1 MRFGWS
7 AAAFARVWE
16 IYLMSFSTYTKQV
29 SYAMADFTYRSSYI
43 QVLTYVLD
51 QLQRNVRKILDTVIK

>member
-7 AAAFARVWE
+7 TAAFARVWE
-16 IYLMSFSTYTKQV
+16 KYLVSFSTYPKQV
-29 SYAMADFTYRSSYI
+29 SYAMADSTYRSSYI

-51 QLQRNVRKILDTVIK
+51 QLQRNVRKKI